1 MTSLAT
7 LVSLFVPITIG
18 FGFVRTCIP
27 GEKHLC
33 RHDWLRFCLG
43 VGVGFGLCSC
53 ALFVWLLTY
62 GAVHAAYIVV
72 EIGLAILFGA
82 LAAYRAT
89 GCSLCKSTVPET
101 TPTAW
106 KRPLL
111 ILFGLIL
118 LSVCLSFALESRIH
132 PEGQGDAWAIWNL
145 RARSLFRGGEQWR
158 NAFSGTLVL
167 SLPDYPLLLPGL
179 VVRSWIYTG
188 TETQN
193 VPVGIAALFTFATVG
208 VLTAALSALAGREK
222 ALLAGIVLL
231 GTASFVKL
239 GAAQYADMPI
249 AFFVLASIVLLCIQD
264 RLPMS
269 GAVLVGISAALAA
282 WTKNEGL
289 LFFAIL
295 LITMKWTKRPVSKV
309 LMGAVCILT
318 LIAIFKVSLA
328 PPNYLAKSGS
338 TALLRKLTDPSRYV
352 LVAVGFAYQLIHFGG
367 QRLNP
372 LVPLLAAL
380 LLLKHTAKRGARSS
394 AMILSSMCAGV
405 AFVYLITPFDLAW
418 QIAWSL
424 NRLLLQLWPSALFTC
439 LYIVDFPS
447 PRQQHVGAGPRE
459 SSAQR

>member
-1 MTSLAT
+1 
-7 LVSLFVPITIG
+7 
-18 FGFVRTCIP
+18 
-27 GEKHLC
+27 
-33 RHDWLRFCLG
+33 
-43 VGVGFGLCSC
+43 
-53 ALFVWLLTY
+53 
-62 GAVHAAYIVV
+62 
-72 EIGLAILFGA
+72 
-82 LAAYRAT
+82 
-89 GCSLCKSTVPET
+89 
-101 TPTAW
+101 
-106 KRPLL
+106 
-111 ILFGLIL
+111 
-118 LSVCLSFALESRIH
+118 
-132 PEGQGDAWAIWNL
+132 
-145 RARSLFRGGEQWR
+145 
-158 NAFSGTLVL
+158 
-167 SLPDYPLLLPGL
+167 
-179 VVRSWIYTG
+179 
-188 TETQN
+188 
-193 VPVGIAALFTFATVG
+193 
-208 VLTAALSALAGREK
+208 
-222 ALLAGIVLL
+222 
-231 GTASFVKL
+231 
-239 GAAQYADMPI
+239 
-249 AFFVLASIVLLCIQD
+249 
-264 RLPMS
+264 MS